1 MQEMLILFTKI
12 WKPYANPKRKKMFH
26 IENTFVENELLY
38 LRQILVWLR
47 EPELIISRVPVLKTE
62 SLFLWGSVSSQV
74 LFGNIC
80 ACPDCQLP
88 WLGAGLSVT

>member
-1 MQEMLILFTKI
+1 MKTIRKSKKKKNVSYWECFCRKWAVILETNSSMIKRTLID
-12 WKPYANPKRKKMFH
+12 H
-26 IENTFVENELLY
+26 IK
-38 LRQILVWLR
+38 
-47 EPELIISRVPVLKTE
+47 SSVLKTE